1 MTRALLLLLALA
13 ACSARPAEEA
23 AEGALSD
30 PSQQEEAAPVVLRFA
45 APRLAPGGCP
55 AARIARTEFS
65 GFDGPAGDDMTRPW
79 TERWTVAGCGQF
91 ATTVIRFTPG
101 PDATRFRVT
110 AAP

>member
-1 MTRALLLLLALA
+1 MTRALFLLLALT
-13 ACSARPAEEA
+13 ACAARPAEDA
-23 AEGALSD
+23 AEGRLSD
-30 PSQQEEAAPVVLRFA
+30 PAQPEDATPVVLRFA

-55 AARIARTEFS
+55 AARIARTELV
-65 GFDGPAGDDMTRPW
+65 GFDGTADDPARPW
-79 TERWTVAGCGQF
+79 TERWTLSGCGQF

>member
-1 MTRALLLLLALA
+1 MTRALFLLLALA
-13 ACSARPAEEA
+13 ACSAPPEDA
-23 AEGALSD
+23 AEGRLTD
-30 PSQQEEAAPVVLRFA
+30 PAQSEDAAPVVLRFA

-55 AARIARTEFS
+55 ATRIARTELV
-65 GFDGPAGDDMTRPW
+65 GFDGPADDAARPW
-79 TERWTVAGCGQF
+79 TERWTLSGCGQF